1 MAARSK
7 RLSKAEPKISQTG
20 VEVESCYCRKCMR
33 IKSVENFYVAT
44 DFYLD
49 SNGFMSICRDCCNEI
64 YSLFLQNETTMERT
78 LLRICRLLNLKY
90 DERAIEAT
98 QVHLQTLIDRGSDG
112 SNVFG
117 VYKSKVMAVS
127 KVNPGERGDTSQNYT
142 FVEPNSET
150 VQTAREVEVRNKEY
164 YEDAWGKG
172 MTEID
177 YDYLEQEF
185 SKWKRTTKC
194 DTQSEEIL
202 VREICHKQNEI
213 RKKREVGD
221 SVDGFVKSLQELMK
235 NSALTPATQNVANS
249 GRYAEAFGVWI
260 KDIENLTPAEWYEQP
275 DKYLDVDGL
284 QKDIADIKRSTG
296 NFMTGSRD
304 FNTDDIEDVIG
315 LDDIIDDIPDGV
327 D

>member
-7 RLSKAEPKISQTG
+7 KLTRAEPKISQTG

-33 IKSVENFYVAT
+33 IKSAANFYVAT

-49 SNGFMSICRDCCNEI
+49 ANGFMSICRDCCNEI

-78 LLRICRLLNLKY
+78 LLRICRLLNVKY

-117 VYKSKVMAVS
+117 IYKAKVMAVS

-142 FVEPNSET
+142 FVEPSSEVT
-150 VQTAREVEVRNKEY
+150 QAAREVEVRNSEY
-164 YEDAWGKG
+164 YEQNWGKG
-172 MTEID
+172 MTEVD

-213 RKKREVGD
+213 RAAREVGK
-221 SVDGFVKSLQELMK
+221 SVDGQVKSLQELMK
-235 NSALTPATQNVANS
+235 NSALTPATQNIANS
-249 GRYAEAFGVWI
+249 GRNADTFGNWI
-260 KDIENLTPAEWYEQP
+260 KDIENLSPAEWYEDQLKFR
-275 DKYLDVDGL
+275 DMDGL
-284 QKDIADIKRSTG
+284 EEDRENIKRSIG
-296 NFMTGSRD
+296 NFITGSRD
-304 FNTDDIEDVIG
+304 FNTTDLEDINEGD
-315 LDDIIDDIPDGV
+315 LDEEV
-327 D
+327 